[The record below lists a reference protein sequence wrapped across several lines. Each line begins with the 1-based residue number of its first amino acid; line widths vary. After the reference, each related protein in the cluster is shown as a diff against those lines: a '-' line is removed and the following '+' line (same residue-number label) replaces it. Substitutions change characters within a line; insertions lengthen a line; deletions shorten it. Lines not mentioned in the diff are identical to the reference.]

1 MVSPKQEL
9 RKTLRQ
15 QLAQLSPETFRN
27 EGIRAAEFMAVFPPW
42 QNASTVLLFLSAP
55 GEIETASLLDLAFKQ
70 GKKVFLPKVEG
81 DIARFFRIKS
91 AEGPWQTGAFGIRE
105 PLIEGPVLPE
115 EFPQRAGETGKTEE
129 SPALMVTPGMAFD
142 RQGNR
147 MGHGKGYYDKF
158 FAKLD
163 GLGVPYIRVAFCL
176 EQQIL
181 PEVPTEPWDKTMNA
195 ICSGAGLIS
204 IL

>member
-1 MVSPKQEL
+1 MASPKQEL
-9 RKTLRQ
+9 RKTLRR
-15 QLAQLSPETFRN
+15 QLADLSPEIFRD
-27 EGIRAAEFMAVFPPW
+27 EGIRAAEYMAVYPAW
-42 QNASTVLLFLSAP
+42 MNAETVLLFLSAP
-55 GEIETASLLDLAFKQ
+55 GEIETAPLLDLAFKQ

-91 AEGPWQTGAFGIRE
+91 ADGPWQTGAFGIRE
-105 PLIEGPVLPE
+105 PLIGGLSE
-115 EFPQRAGETGKTEE
+115 EFPPPAGEIHTPGEKA
-129 SPALMVTPGMAFD
+129 ALMVVPGMAFD
-142 RQGNR
+142 KQGNR

-163 GLGVPYIRVAFCL
+163 GFGAPYIRAALCL

-181 PEVPTEPWDKTMNA
+181 PEVPTDPWDKKMDA
-195 ICSGAGLIS
+195 ICSGAGLSS

>member
-1 MVSPKQEL
+1 MASPKQEL
-9 RKTLRQ
+9 RKTLRK
-15 QLAQLSPETFRN
+15 QLAEFKPDVFRN
-27 EGIRAAEFMAVFPPW
+27 EGIRAAEFMAAFPPW
-42 QNASTVLLFLSAP
+42 QNASTVLLFLSSP
-55 GEIETASLLDLAFKQ
+55 GEIETAPLLALAFKQ

-81 DIARFFRIKS
+81 DIVRFFRIES

-105 PLIEGPVLPE
+105 PLIEGPILPE
-115 EFPQRAGETGKTEE
+115 EFPYQTGKAGKPGEI
-129 SPALMVTPGMAFD
+129 PALLVVPGMAFD

-163 GLGVPYIRVAFCL
+163 GLGVSYIRAALCL

-181 PEVPTEPWDKTMNA
+181 SEVPTDPWDKKMDA
-195 ICSGAGLIS
+195 ICSGAGLSS